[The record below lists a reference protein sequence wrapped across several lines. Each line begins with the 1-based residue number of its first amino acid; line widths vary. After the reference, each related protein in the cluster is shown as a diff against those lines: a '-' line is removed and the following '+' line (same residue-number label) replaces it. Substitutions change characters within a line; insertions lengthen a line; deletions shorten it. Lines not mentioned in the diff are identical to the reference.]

1 MEKPHSA
8 WVISM
13 ESELCLNVSATL
25 PLSHANGPGC
35 RAVIWVKGCSL
46 GCAGCYNPDTHLH
59 TPKHLVPASELAEWA
74 SSIKG
79 IEGLTFSGG
88 EPFEQAGAVAEVI
101 RLARKSKPELS
112 VFIFTGYSL
121 DELSSSDD
129 AGVNSLLE
137 RVDMLSAGRY
147 ESTMRDSTLLWR
159 GSANQNL
166 VYLTDRYSQEMES
179 KWILESPIEEIHL
192 KDSEIV
198 RTGFLGAGGPLSR
211 IIKSWAQSNP

>member
-1 MEKPHSA
+1 MGKPHSA

-35 RAVIWVKGCSL
+35 RAVIWVRGCSL

-88 EPFEQAGAVAEVI
+88 EPFEQAGAVAEVTCYQQEGMSQQCGI
-101 RLARKSKPELS
+101 QLC
-112 VFIFTGYSL
+112 Y
-121 DELSSSDD
+121 
-129 AGVNSLLE
+129 GVGLL
-137 RVDMLSAGRY
+137 
-147 ESTMRDSTLLWR
+147 T
-159 GSANQNL
+159 
-166 VYLTDRYSQEMES
+166 
-179 KWILESPIEEIHL
+179 
-192 KDSEIV
+192 
-198 RTGFLGAGGPLSR
+198 R
-211 IIKSWAQSNP
+211 I